1 MVQHRAVRYIFNDYQ
16 HTSSITSMLN
26 KLSLPTLEK
35 RRKISSLTMFH
46 KIYHRKVR
54 INFPTYIKPTLRNRF
69 SIPYSRIN
77 AHKSSF
83 FSRTARLWNGLPP
96 DLSSCPDLE
105 AFRAG
110 FAHRLNWPTIKHIII
125 YSPHHHHSSPIIH
138 ISSSLLTHIS
148 SPLITHLPSSL
159 IAHILSC

>member
-1 MVQHRAVRYIFNDYQ
+1 MNTLNVSNIIGKIRKMKVILEIVTRKYYLTTNIRHRYIFNDYQ
-16 HTSSITSMLN
+16 HTSSITSILN

-69 SIPYSRIN
+69 SIPYSRLN

-83 FSRTARLWNGLPP
+83 FPRTARLWNDLPP

-110 FAHRLNWPTIKHIII
+110 LAHHLN
-125 YSPHHHHSSPIIH
+125 
-138 ISSSLLTHIS
+138 
-148 SPLITHLPSSL
+148 
-159 IAHILSC
+159 